1 MRKFEFE
8 TLGDVGEMRL
18 LDEVVLPMARKYD
31 HETSAG
37 DDCAYVSVGGLTL
50 AATTDVGPRP
60 LIMEL
65 LAHKEDWEAAGW
77 MAVVATVSDVA
88 TAGAKPLF
96 LSNCIDAP
104 ADLPVSVL
112 QTFMS
117 GYFRAMSEFGFKNGG
132 GDLRQGPKLAA
143 RIFGVGVVEHKSIL
157 GRDKATEGDRL
168 VVIGP
173 TGSYMSKFLY
183 ARWNEAQESVSS
195 SSKVIPDDLR
205 FPRPQLRA
213 MQQLAKSN
221 LISTASDT
229 SDGLLGAI
237 DNISRSSNCC
247 FKLELNDQ
255 AISSDIHAAC
265 SVTDVDSPWNLFFAW
280 GDWSVAA
287 IVPLNKF
294 SEFRETCEENKI
306 QWTSIGTVLGKGRD
320 LTASINGEPDQ
331 SVEVIRN
338 ENFVTRGFNAGLDAH
353 LDYVLKT
360 KIFLD
365 SCDG

>member
-1 MRKFEFE
+1 MKNFELE

-18 LDEVVLPMARKYD
+18 IDEVILPLAREYD
-31 HETSAG
+31 AETSAG
-37 DDCAYVSVGGLTL
+37 DDCAYISVGGLTF

-65 LAHKEDWEAAGW
+65 QSHREDWEAAGW

-112 QTFMS
+112 QTFLK
-117 GYFRAMSEFGFKNGG
+117 GYFRAMSEFCFKNGG

-143 RIFGVGVVEHKSIL
+143 RVFGMGVVQHKSIL
-157 GRDKATEGDRL
+157 GRDKATEGDHL

-173 TGSYMSKFLY
+173 TGDYMSKFLY
-183 ARWNEAQESVSS
+183 ARWKEAQVNDSS
-195 SSKVIPDDLR
+195 SSKSIPDDLR
-205 FPRPQLRA
+205 FPRPQLLA
-213 MQQLAKSN
+213 MQQLAKSG

-247 FKLELNDQ
+247 FSLVLNDQ
-255 AISSDIHAAC
+255 AISNDIRAAC
-265 SVTDVDSPWNLFFAW
+265 SVTDVASPWNLFFAW

-287 IVPLNKF
+287 IVPQSK
-294 SEFRETCEENKI
+294 FREFQENCELNGI
-306 QWTSIGTVLGKGRD
+306 QWTSIGAVSGKGRKIK
-320 LTASINGEPDQ
+320 ASVNGAPDQ
-331 SVEVIRN
+331 NVEVIRN
-338 ENFVTRGFNAGLDAH
+338 ENFLSQGFNAGIDGH
-353 LDYVLKT
+353 LEYILKT
-360 KIFLD
+360 RIFLE
-365 SCDG
+365 